1 VRTLRWILA
10 AVLALF
16 AAFAGAVGW
25 MFSDTILVPAPYG
38 LMPEF
43 ELIDVRAG
51 EDGAYRVTL
60 PLPGEA
66 PPQMARTDVRG
77 RYGLLWEGGAG
88 RLGDVLERGDG
99 RVVRAVV
106 PTRGAPPEPGDPARV
121 DVTLFGPDPAAR
133 GLAFEE
139 VAIPGPV
146 GDLPGWWLA
155 GGGDGRDAVLV
166 LHGRRRADRT
176 EALRILP
183 TLVETGASVL
193 VASYRNHDASPPSP
207 DGFYHYGA
215 SEADDAVAAAR
226 WLARRGVRRVA
237 LVGFSMG
244 GSVAIGALDRW
255 PDDAPRPVALVLD
268 SPLIDPLPAF
278 TVGARDMGLPAPGLL
293 AGWATRVAGW
303 RSGVDFAGLDR
314 RGQAPALDLPVLL
327 VAGVDDGTVPIAVVD
342 AFAAALPRPPTYLRL
357 DGVEHVEGWNADPD
371 RYEAAVRTFLAPRV
385 GGAGP

>member
-1 VRTLRWILA
+1 MRALRRILA
-10 AVLALF
+10 AGLALL
-16 AAFAGAVGW
+16 AGLAGAVGW
-25 MFSDTILVPAPYG
+25 LFSDTILVPAPYG

-43 ELIDVRAG
+43 ELIDVRPG
-51 EDGAYRVTL
+51 DDGVHRVTL

-66 PPQMARTDVRG
+66 PPQMARTDLGG

-88 RLGDVLERGDG
+88 RLGAVLERGDDH
-99 RVVRAVV
+99 VVRAVV

-121 DVTLFGPDPAAR
+121 DVTLFGPDPSAR

-139 VAIPGPV
+139 VAVPGPV
-146 GDLPGWWLA
+146 GDLPGWWLPA
-155 GGGDGRDAVLV
+155 DGEARDAVLV

-215 SEADDAVAAAR
+215 AEADDAVAAAR
-226 WLARRGVRRVA
+226 WLARRGVERVA

-244 GSVAIGALDRW
+244 GSVAIGAMDRW

-268 SPLIDPLPAF
+268 SPLIDPLPVFAR
-278 TVGARDMGLPAPGLL
+278 GAEAMGVPAPGLV
-293 AGWATRVAGW
+293 ARWATVVAGW
-303 RSGVDFAGLDR
+303 RAGIDFGALDR
-314 RGQAPALDLPVLL
+314 RRQAPGLDLPVLL
-327 VAGVDDGTVPIAVVD
+327 IAGVDDGTVPISVID

-357 DGVEHVEGWNADPD
+357 DGVEHVEGWNAGPE
-371 RYEAAVRTFLAPRV
+371 RYEAAVRTFLAQRFD
-385 GGAGP
+385 AAAR